1 MKDIFNAIQ
10 ELFETVL
17 LVPYDALRAL
27 ELENWF
33 GANIVTW
40 IFMAIGI
47 VAFVYR
53 MLQLKSFND
62 NNEEDKSIS
71 SHSYL

>member
-17 LVPYDALRAL
+17 LAPYDALRAL

-47 VAFVYR
+47 SCFCILDVTIKVF
-53 MLQLKSFND
+53 Q
-62 NNEEDKSIS
+62 
-71 SHSYL
+71 